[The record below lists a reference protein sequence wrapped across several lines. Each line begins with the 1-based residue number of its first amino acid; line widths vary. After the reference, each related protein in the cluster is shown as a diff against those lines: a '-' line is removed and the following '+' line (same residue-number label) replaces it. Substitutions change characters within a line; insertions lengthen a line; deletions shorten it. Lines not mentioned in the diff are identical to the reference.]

1 MNLAAFLAQEL
12 KLEGANTIK
21 TLGRVDFTKA
31 DWKPHEKS
39 FGFKDLAVHIAD
51 LINWP
56 ARIIQSDVLDF
67 ATEDLSRPDINT
79 VADLTQYAQQQ
90 VDATLAAL
98 EQWEEADFQT
108 TWTLKH
114 GDYVI
119 MQMPKVM
126 AIRYICQ
133 NHIIHHRA
141 QLSVYLRMLD
151 IPVPALYGPSA
162 DEK

>member
-1 MNLAAFLAQEL
+1 MNLATFLIEEL
-12 KLEGANTIK
+12 KIEGANTIK
-21 TLGRVDFTKA
+21 TLGRVDFSKA
-31 DWKPHEKS
+31 DWKPHDKS

-51 LINWP
+51 LLNWP
-56 ARIIQSDVLDF
+56 ARIVANDTLDF
-67 ATEDLSRPDINT
+67 ATEDLSRPEINT
-79 VADLTQYAQQQ
+79 AEDLKAYAQKNIEKTIT
-90 VDATLAAL
+90 AFENWA
-98 EQWEEADFQT
+98 EADYET
-108 TWTLKH
+108 VWTLKH
-114 GDYVI
+114 GDFII

-141 QLSVYLRMLD
+141 QLSVYLRLLD

>member
-1 MNLAAFLAQEL
+1 MNIAQFLAEEL

-21 TLGRVDFTKA
+21 TLARVDFDKSG
-31 DWKPHEKS
+31 WKPHEKS

-51 LINWP
+51 LMNWP
-56 ARIIQSDVLDF
+56 ERIIKADTLDF

-79 VADLTQYAQQQ
+79 VADLTAYAQKQMDQ
-90 VDATLAAL
+90 TLAAFAN
-98 EQWEEADFQT
+98 WNEADFQT
-108 TWTLKH
+108 VWTLKH

-119 MQMPKVM
+119 MQMPKAM

-141 QLSVYLRMLD
+141 QLTVYMRELN